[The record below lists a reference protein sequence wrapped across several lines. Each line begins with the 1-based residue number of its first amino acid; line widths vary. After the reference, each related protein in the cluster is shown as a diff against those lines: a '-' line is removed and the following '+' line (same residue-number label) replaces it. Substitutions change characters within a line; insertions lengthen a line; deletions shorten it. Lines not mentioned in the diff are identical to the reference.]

1 MTTQELRLAEIR
13 PALDRAATL
22 LLVLLCA
29 IWGANQVVIKIANQ
43 GISPVFQAGLRSIGS
58 ALLVLLWCRWRRE
71 KLLVR
76 DGTLAPGIAVGLLFA
91 FEFVLVYWGVTF
103 TTASRAA
110 VFIYTAPFTV
120 AIGAHL
126 FVPGDRL
133 TLAKLAGLVAAFLG
147 VVVAF
152 ADALRLPSQREL
164 IGDVMCFVGAIAWG
178 ATTVLIKATKL
189 AQASPERT
197 LMYQLAVSAVVLPVV
212 ALLTGEPG
220 VFAPSVAVVAALLYQ
235 IVVVAF
241 ATYITWFWLIGRYP
255 ASRLAAFTFLT
266 PVLGVAFGA
275 LFLGESI
282 RPALI
287 VAVAT
292 IAAGIYLVYRPAP
305 DAAR

>member
-292 IAAGIYLVYRPAP
+292 IAAGIYLVNRPAP